1 MYCSIISG
9 RKLKKHHEK
18 KLTVPNGVLKNTM
31 KGVINMGSNFNDLW
45 NDASFISEEQR
56 NKIDFEVALI
66 GKLIEARESKGL
78 SQKQLAD
85 MCGLKQSAIARLEKM
100 NVTPQLNTLIK
111 VLKPLGYRLDI
122 VPCDYAP
129 PGGAFLLLNH
139 RDYILFL

>member
-31 KGVINMGSNFNDLW
+31 KGVISMGSNFNDLW
-45 NDASFISEEQR
+45 NDSSFISEEER

-122 VPCDYAP
+122 VPCD
-129 PGGAFLLLNH
+129 
-139 RDYILFL
+139 